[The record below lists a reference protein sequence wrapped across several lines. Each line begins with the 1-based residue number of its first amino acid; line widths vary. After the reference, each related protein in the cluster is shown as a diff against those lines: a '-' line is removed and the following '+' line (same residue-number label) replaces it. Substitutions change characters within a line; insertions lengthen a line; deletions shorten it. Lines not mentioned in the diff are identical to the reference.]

1 MRCHGYRGI
10 YGPRAGWGFPSAPPR
25 SPVTLFV
32 CTPRGS
38 RHRKR
43 FRGSGQIS
51 EGSWQA
57 VPWLFPREIS
67 RNPPLLSPLL
77 EHPQPPVEET
87 APLHSVG
94 TTIFLE
100 PACPRCEPPGVL
112 PSCKNTAR
120 GHPALETHPKY
131 PRLLKKHSPKG
142 FIFHPKVRTPRV
154 PPAQRRQEQTPKL
167 RARIAGQCREHR
179 AHKKHPSW

>member
-1 MRCHGYRGI
+1 MFARRAALGTGRGFEAAGK
-10 YGPRAGWGFPSAPPR
+10 YPRAPGKRSLGCFPAKSA
-25 SPVTLFV
+25 
-32 CTPRGS
+32 
-38 RHRKR
+38 
-43 FRGSGQIS
+43 
-51 EGSWQA
+51 
-57 VPWLFPREIS
+57 EILPS
-67 RNPPLLSPLL
+67 YPPLL

-131 PRLLKKHSPKG
+131 PRLSKKHSPKG

-154 PPAQRRQEQTPKL
+154 PPARRRREQTPKL
-167 RARIAGQCREHR
+167 RARIAGRCREHR